1 MKQEEEVPEEKEKV
15 QDNYKMK
22 MEVKV
27 KNDLML
33 LNVKVVNTLK
43 KIMKATLTVSIDW
56 FYLSDSSIY
65 TKFKSRLKGK

>member
-1 MKQEEEVPEEKEKV
+1 MKQEDEVTEEKESVRKV
-15 QDNYKMK
+15 HDDCKMK

-43 KIMKATLTVSIDW
+43 KIMKVTLTVS
-56 FYLSDSSIY
+56 S
-65 TKFKSRLKGK
+65 